1 VSAPTSS
8 GSSRTRWADSGR
20 LDVLV
25 NNAQSFAPYTP
36 LEQVTDEQLDL
47 VLRTGPKG
55 TLWAMQAAFPHLS
68 RRGGRIVNVISL
80 AAERGDPGLGAYNAA
95 KLAILALTRTAAR
108 EWGRHGILVN
118 CIAPAAAS
126 RRGMDFAAR
135 DPERFRRLM
144 ETRPVARL
152 GDPLEDIAPIA
163 VFLATADSQYL
174 TGHTFYADGGAHL
187 RRAED
192 TTVQMGLTDRVGDRD
207 RLEHGHRPRDRPRRV
222 AAEGARVV
230 LKRAR
235 PRAPS
240 KRRGGRS
247 LRSSARRSRRFPA
260 DVGTAA
266 DAPGSSRESAPASG
280 GSTSSSTTRAALAVR
295 GGFMNLADEDWQRA
309 FDLNLMSAVR
319 CSRAVIPTCRSRRPA
334 AIVMISSTSGHQ
346 PDTVVCPLQRCEGR
360 APQPEQDA
368 RERVRR
374 GPHPGEL
381 RLSRA

>member
-1 VSAPTSS
+1 MRLADKVAIVT
-8 GSSRTRWADSGR
+8 GAGQGIGEGIALAYAREGARVVVAELRESRAERTAAKIRDQGGEALALTADVGVRADVERIVADAVGRFGR

-144 ETRPVARL
+144 ESRPVARL

-174 TGHTFYADGGAHL
+174 TGQTFYADGGAHL
-187 RRAED
+187 
-192 TTVQMGLTDRVGDRD
+192 
-207 RLEHGHRPRDRPRRV
+207 
-222 AAEGARVV
+222 
-230 LKRAR
+230 
-235 PRAPS
+235 APS
-240 KRRGGRS
+240 
-247 LRSSARRSRRFPA
+247 
-260 DVGTAA
+260 
-266 DAPGSSRESAPASG
+266 
-280 GSTSSSTTRAALAVR
+280 
-295 GGFMNLADEDWQRA
+295 
-309 FDLNLMSAVR
+309 
-319 CSRAVIPTCRSRRPA
+319 
-334 AIVMISSTSGHQ
+334 
-346 PDTVVCPLQRCEGR
+346 
-360 APQPEQDA
+360 
-368 RERVRR
+368 
-374 GPHPGEL
+374 
-381 RLSRA
+381 